1 MHLMDE
7 VKRNGRKD
15 ELVAEIVTLAKQY
28 GIVTPYTS
36 YLLADD
42 EMQFGRR
49 DLAASKA
56 ALSQVFAAEEKAG
69 YAPAPAGSAE
79 ADWFSSRGDSRESL
93 EGMIGAGSGAAGR
106 SQNEVMAKLRMIG
119 NKSFYQSAGM
129 WTDSTYDP
137 ETHKDVISVK
147 AGSDE
152 YLKLVEEKPG
162 IAKYLSLG
170 NVLVIYQG
178 KVYRVEG

>member
-1 MHLMDE
+1 MYLMDE
-7 VKRNGRKD
+7 IKRNGRKD
-15 ELVAEIVTLAKQY
+15 ELVTEIVTLAKQY

-36 YLLADD
+36 YLVADD

-49 DLAASKA
+49 DLAARKA
-56 ALSQVFAAEEKAG
+56 ALSQVFAAEEKG
-69 YAPAPAGSAE
+69 GWAPAPADSPAGEWRAGRGRE
-79 ADWFSSRGDSRESL
+79 ADSL
-93 EGMIGAGSGAAGR
+93 EAMIGSVGGASGK
-106 SQNEVMAKLRMIG
+106 SPNEVMEKLRMIG
-119 NKSFYQSAGM
+119 NKSFYQAAGV

-137 ETHKDVISVK
+137 ETHKDVISIK

-152 YLKLVEEKPG
+152 YMKLVEEKPG

-170 NVLVIYQG
+170 SVLVIYQG